1 MYGNLSVSQVIKKQK
16 SYEQKKVKK
25 DGSINERNLTAEERA
40 KFMEAKVKELKS
52 FFENGVWK
60 FSSTT
65 ESDESRTLSSRM
77 ILKWSKHADGSPR
90 AKARLIVRGYA
101 DKDALEGKVDT
112 AAPTTSRLSRSM
124 LLSVMS
130 TLKWNGWTADV
141 STAFL
146 QGLPQERKLW
156 VKFPREA
163 LTILGA
169 DENTRV
175 LLKKPLFLL
184 FEKDFVNEAEEKKKK
199 KKNGPHTP
207 QEQVLGEGRLSGV
220 ICIHVDDMFGGG
232 APGSKT
238 YEKQAFNF
246 RERQTSSKLEYC
258 GATLEHH
265 NYNWKLHHKQYLHKV
280 KPVRWDK
287 NRKPEDVMTPCSLRH

>member
-1 MYGNLSVSQVIKKQK
+1 MATPSVTQVIKKQK

-52 FFENGVWK
+52 FFENGVWE

-112 AAPTTSRLSRSM
+112 AAPTTSRLSGSI
-124 LLSVMS
+124 LLSLMS

-156 VKFPREA
+156 VKLPREA

-169 DENTRV
+169 DENTRM
-175 LLKKPLFLL
+175 LLKKPCYGQLDAPRRWFLEACRRLRALGFRQHLLDPCMFLL
-184 FEKDFVNEAEEKKKK
+184 FEKDFVNEAEEE
-199 KKNGPHTP
+199 KKNGSDTP
-207 QEQVLGEGRLSGV
+207 QEQVLLLV
-220 ICIHVDDMFGGG
+220 
-232 APGSKT
+232 
-238 YEKQAFNF
+238 
-246 RERQTSSKLEYC
+246 
-258 GATLEHH
+258 TL
-265 NYNWKLHHKQYLHKV
+265 
-280 KPVRWDK
+280 
-287 NRKPEDVMTPCSLRH
+287 